1 MQEQETKR
9 LAQLE
14 TEKRNQR
21 TAEMDALTTQD
32 LVRILNEENHVVAES
47 IDPLLPKLAEL
58 IEEIAKRVQQG
69 GRIIYVGAGTSGRLG
84 VLDASEC
91 PPTFGVSPDMVQG
104 IIAGGHEALVSSI
117 EGAEDSYDQGKL
129 DLEEKRL
136 TANDTVIGIA
146 ASGRTPYV
154 IGAVDYA
161 KSQGC
166 LTAGIANV
174 SNSKLS
180 QHAEFALEAVTGPE
194 PLTGSTRMK
203 AGSAQKF
210 LLNMISTSVMV
221 RSGKVY
227 QNLMVDVKATNEKLR
242 HRAIRIVQE
251 ATGAT
256 TEICKT
262 ALDYSDWHAKTAIL
276 SILLDVAPEKAAEL
290 LEQSSGHLRA
300 ALEAAGAKSER

>member
-14 TEKRNQR
+14 TERRNHR
-21 TAEMDALTTQD
+21 TAELDALPTEE
-32 LVRILNEENHVVAES
+32 LVKVLNEENHVVAES
-47 IDPLLPKLAEL
+47 IDPLLPRLAEL
-58 IEEIAKRVQQG
+58 VDAIVKRMKSG

-84 VLDASEC
+84 ILDASEC
-91 PPTFGVSPDMVQG
+91 PPTFGVSPDTVQG
-104 IIAGGHEALVSSI
+104 IIAGGHTALVSSI
-117 EGAEDSYDQGKL
+117 EGAEDDAELGKR
-129 DLEEKRL
+129 DIEERSL
-136 TANDTVIGIA
+136 TEHDTVIGIA

-154 IGAVDYA
+154 IGAIDFA
-161 KSQGC
+161 KSKGC
-166 LTAGIANV
+166 LTAAIVNV
-174 SNSKLS
+174 SNSKLAE
-180 QHAEFALEAVTGPE
+180 HAEFALEAVTGPE

-221 RSGKVY
+221 KSGKVY

-256 TEICKT
+256 PEICET
-262 ALDYSDWHAKTAIL
+262 ALDYSDWHAKTAIV
-276 SILLDVAPEKAAEL
+276 SILLEVAPEEAAEL
-290 LEQSSGHLRA
+290 LHSSAGHLRT
-300 ALEAAGAKSER
+300 ALNLKSS

>member
-14 TEKRNQR
+14 TERRNER
-21 TAEMDALTTQD
+21 TAEMDALPTAE
-32 LVRILNEENHVVAES
+32 LMRVLNQENHVVANS
-47 IDPLLPKLAEL
+47 IDPLVPRLAEL
-58 IEEIAKRVQQG
+58 VDEIAKRMRNG

-91 PPTFGVSPDMVQG
+91 PPTFGVSPDVVQG
-104 IIAGGHEALVSSI
+104 IIAGGPTALVSSI
-117 EGAEDSYDQGKL
+117 EGAEDSYDQGRIDVESKL
-129 DLEEKRL
+129 L
-136 TANDTVIGIA
+136 TEHDTVIGIA

-154 IGAVDYA
+154 IGAVDFA
-161 KSQGC
+161 RSKGC

-174 SNSKLS
+174 SNSKLAQS
-180 QHAEFALEAVTGPE
+180 VEFALEAVTGPE

-221 RSGKVY
+221 KSGKVY

-242 HRAIRIVQE
+242 NRAIRIVQE

-256 TEICKT
+256 AEVCET
-262 ALDYSDWHAKTAIL
+262 ALDYSDWHAKTAIV
-276 SILLDVAPEKAAEL
+276 SILLSVAPDKASEL
-290 LEQSSGHLRA
+290 LSKSSGHLRT
-300 ALEAAGAKSER
+300 ALNSQNQLL

>member
-1 MQEQETKR
+1 MQDQETKR

-14 TEKRNQR
+14 TEGRNQR
-21 TAEMDALTTQD
+21 TSNLDALPTAE
-32 LVRILNEENHVVAES
+32 LVKVFNEENHVVADS
-47 IDPLLPKLAEL
+47 IDPLLPRLAEL
-58 IEEIAKRVQQG
+58 VDEIAKRMRSG

-104 IIAGGHEALVSSI
+104 IIAGGPTALVSSI

-129 DLEEKRL
+129 DLEPKHL
-136 TANDTVIGIA
+136 TEHDTVIGIA

-154 IGAVDYA
+154 IGAVDFA
-161 KSQGC
+161 GSRGC

-180 QHAEFALEAVTGPE
+180 QHVEFALEAVTGPE

-256 TEICKT
+256 PEVCET
-262 ALDYSDWHAKTAIL
+262 ALDYSDWHAKTAIV
-276 SILLDVAPEKAAEL
+276 SILLKVAPEEAGEL
-290 LEQSSGHLRA
+290 LSKSSGHLRA
-300 ALEAAGAKSER
+300 ALALP

>member
-1 MQEQETKR
+1 MKEQETIH

-14 TEKRNQR
+14 TERRNQR
-21 TAEMDALTTQD
+21 TADMDALSTAE
-32 LVRILNEENHVVAES
+32 LMRVFNEENHVVADS
-47 IDPLLPKLAEL
+47 IDPLVPRLAEL
-58 IEEIAKRVQQG
+58 VDEIVKRVRKG

-104 IIAGGHEALVSSI
+104 IIAGGPTALVSSI
-117 EGAEDSYDQGKL
+117 EGAEDSYDQGRL
-129 DLEEKRL
+129 DIDAKQL
-136 TANDTVIGIA
+136 TEHDTVIGIA
-146 ASGRTPYV
+146 ASGRTPFV
-154 IGAVDYA
+154 LGAVDFA
-161 KSQGC
+161 RGQGC

-174 SNSKLS
+174 SNSKLAKS
-180 QHAEFALEAVTGPE
+180 VDFALEAVTGPE

-210 LLNMISTSVMV
+210 LLNMISTAVMV

-256 TEICKT
+256 PEVCET
-262 ALDYSDWHAKTAIL
+262 ALDYSDWHAKTAIV
-276 SILLDVAPEKAAEL
+276 SILLEVAPEKAAEL
-290 LEQSSGHLRA
+290 LEKSSGHLRA
-300 ALEAAGAKSER
+300 ALNQHKH